1 MPRLSARVLT
11 GVVSCNAFQ
20 FANQWDH
27 NQLSDDE
34 LYVQLVSLDS
44 NPGGT
49 PPGIRYL
56 PAAGSVLVVTLPS
69 LDASK
74 VQTLTASQPFA
85 NDLSI
90 FKVVVSSLMD
100 FGSGNLVLTLT
111 ESATVKKLTIING
124 VRVLPNDPST
134 CGLS

>member
-11 GVVSCNAFQ
+11 GVVNANSFD
-20 FANQWDH
+20 FANQWNH

-34 LYVQLVSLDS
+34 LYVQLVCSDY
-44 NPGGT
+44 NVGGT
-49 PPGIRYL
+49 PPGIRYV

-74 VQTLTASQPFA
+74 VQTITATQPFA

-90 FKVVVSSLMD
+90 FKVLVSSLMD

-111 ESATVKKLTIING
+111 ESAVVKKITIING

>member
-11 GVVSCNAFQ
+11 GVVSANYFSH
-20 FANQWDH
+20 ANQWDH

-44 NPGGT
+44 NPSGT

-74 VQTLTASQPFA
+74 VQAITATQPFA

-90 FKVVVSSLMD
+90 FKVLVSSLMD
-100 FGSGNLVLTLT
+100 FGSGNIVMTLT
-111 ESATVKKLTIING
+111 ESAVVKRITIISG
-124 VRVLPNDPST
+124 VRVVPNDPST